1 MEKHADELLLAQFKK
16 GDISVFEQVYK
27 TYYKPLVT
35 EAYLLLQND
44 QEAEDQVQALF
55 IEIWDKKL
63 YRNVHASL
71 RCYLHRAIHNRCLNV
86 LDKQKTRD
94 KRFEQYSRTVE
105 DRVSG
110 NMAEMNERRRMLQTL
125 LGELSTQRLEA
136 FSLVYL
142 EDKKY
147 KEAAEEMGITV
158 NSVKTHL
165 RLALK
170 TLQQKFKGL

>member
-1 MEKHADELLLAQFKK
+1 MEKCPDQLLLAQFRK
-16 GDISVFEQVYK
+16 GDVGVFEQVYK
-27 TYYKPLVT
+27 TCYKSLIA
-35 EAYLLLQND
+35 EAYLLLQD
-44 QEAEDQVQALF
+44 EQEAEDQVQGLF

-63 YRNVHASL
+63 YRNVNIAL
-71 RCYLHRAIHNRCLNV
+71 RSYLHRSIHNRCLNV

-94 KRFEQYSRTVE
+94 KRMLRYTRTLE

-110 NMAEMNERRRMLQTL
+110 NMAELNERARMMQTL

-170 TLQQKFKGL
+170 TLQQKFRGF